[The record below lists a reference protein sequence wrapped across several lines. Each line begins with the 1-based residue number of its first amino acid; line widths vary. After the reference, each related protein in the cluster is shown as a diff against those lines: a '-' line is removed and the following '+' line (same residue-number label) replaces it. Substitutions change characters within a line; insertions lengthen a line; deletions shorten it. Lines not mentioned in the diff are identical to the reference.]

1 MKTTRLFTL
10 LALWTTIAPAWSQF
24 VIPDWRF
31 RDWLEQIVPA
41 AVNGDTLITD
51 HPDVLARTSMTI
63 GNNCVNCTPPNPQN
77 IAGIE
82 YFVNLEYLN
91 ISYCEIG
98 QVQNLPNKIR
108 ELRMDYIPDL
118 TLIDHWPDSARYI
131 SAIHDYYWDG
141 PSTLQPVPPLP
152 PYLEY
157 LDLYANLLDT
167 LRDIPPTL
175 RQLKM
180 DRNRLDYFPVLPNEL
195 RHLNIRGNLVPS
207 IPSFP
212 DSLRYLDVGGL
223 NPYPSLPPFPPLLEQ
238 FHCTYINT
246 LQEFP
251 PFPQRCR

>member
-1 MKTTRLFTL
+1 MSTPTF
-10 LALWTTIAPAWSQF
+10 LWQ
-24 VIPDWRF
+24 
-31 RDWLEQIVPA
+31 
-41 AVNGDTLITD
+41 
-51 HPDVLARTSMTI
+51 
-63 GNNCVNCTPPNPQN
+63 
-77 IAGIE
+77 
-82 YFVNLEYLN
+82 
-91 ISYCEIG
+91 IG

-118 TLIDHWPDSARYI
+118 TYIDHWPDSARYI
-131 SAIHDYYWDG
+131 SAMHDYYWDG

-175 RQLKM
+175 RELKM

-207 IPSFP
+207 IPSLP

-223 NPYPSLPPFPPLLEQ
+223 NPFPSLPPFHLCWSSSTAPTSTPCRNSRPSHPHCRHQHHRHKHGLLSLRTALGHFVERI
-238 FHCTYINT
+238 HRTGMH
-246 LQEFP
+246 P
-251 PFPQRCR
+251 